1 MTDIIT
7 VNSNVSFDNYAV
19 SIDNNAVEV
28 LNSSDEVIG
37 SNTINSGEGF
47 KLRVDLS
54 KIDNHINV
62 NINGVVNYT
71 EYVAYSYDP
80 PSDMVDTMQQSVVS
94 TLVGVSKQK
103 TVSASVKMPSGSLT
117 IKKVDSSDNTSLEG
131 ASIEVIR
138 KATNKSVI
146 NFTTT
151 TEDYLVDNLLPES
164 MR

>member
-1 MTDIIT
+1 ISTSDFKLSSNNKYLMTDIIT

-54 KIDNHINV
+54 KIDNPINV
-62 NINGVVNYT
+62 NINVIVNYT

-80 PSDMVDTMQQSVVS
+80 PSDMVDTMQQSVVG
-94 TLVGVSKQK
+94 TLVGVPKQK
-103 TVSASVKMPSGSLT
+103 TVSSRVEMPKGSLT
-117 IKKVDSSDNTSLEG
+117 IKKV
-131 ASIEVIR
+131 
-138 KATNKSVI
+138 
-146 NFTTT
+146 
-151 TEDYLVDNLLPES
+151 
-164 MR
+164 